1 MTAFVTFGGVDSYAR
16 DVQKT
21 YEAVEALP
29 DDADVDGVALQAD
42 FDAISMLGLT
52 KRIVTSETIVTG
64 SSPASNANRDEGA
77 TIRVRLDDNSVY
89 PLRIP
94 APVIGIRNG
103 DGSIKIG
110 DALVTDFVANFESAG
125 KFRLGRGRYVTAIL
139 NGKLD
144 K

>member
-1 MTAFVTFGGVDSYAR
+1 MTAFVTLGGVDAYSR

-42 FDAISMLGLT
+42 YDAISMLGLT

-94 APVIGIRNG
+94 APVIGIRNS
-103 DGSIKIG
+103 DGSIDIT
-110 DALVTDFVANFESAG
+110 DSIVTDFVANFLVGG
-125 KFRLGRGRYVTAIL
+125 KFRLGRGRYVVSIL
-139 NGKLD
+139 NGQLD